1 MRAWDLNSGAVRIE
15 EAMKDLNSAKLR
27 IAELWNDKVYH
38 EFQETHLEPLDP
50 LVRRTLEAIR
60 RMAEVLAK
68 AERDCG
74 SY

>member
-1 MRAWDLNSGAVRIE
+1 MRLWDLNTGATRLE
-15 EAMKDLNSAKLR
+15 EAMKDLTNARLR
-27 IAELWNDKVYH
+27 IAERWNDQTYH
-38 EFQETHLEPLDP
+38 EFQETHLDPLDP
-50 LVRRTLEAIR
+50 LLRRTVEAIR